1 MVAGGINTLQDLRW
15 ARKMYFDDDDYLLSY
30 GGLVEANKKLYPT
43 ISMVKGVIDLPLEAR
58 NKIFKAW
65 VDLLEG
71 CMHEE
76 FLLEEMSI
84 VKDDEMLV
92 LISGEEVETRR
103 LPDNVVQFKSKM
115 WQHDCPVNGVT
126 SLNPGSICDWCGA
139 EE

>member
-1 MVAGGINTLQDLRW
+1 MKNFQLFIIYILLLFIQTGLHP
-15 ARKMYFDDDDYLLSY
+15 KDYSY
-30 GGLVEANKKLYPT
+30 PKDIKKNWDK
-43 ISMVKGVIDLPLEAR
+43 IEWMEIKGY
-58 NKIFKAW
+58 KIFKAW

-76 FLLEEMSI
+76 FLLEEMSLI
-84 VKDDEMLV
+84 KNDEMLV

-115 WQHDCPVNGVT
+115 WQHDCPVNGKT